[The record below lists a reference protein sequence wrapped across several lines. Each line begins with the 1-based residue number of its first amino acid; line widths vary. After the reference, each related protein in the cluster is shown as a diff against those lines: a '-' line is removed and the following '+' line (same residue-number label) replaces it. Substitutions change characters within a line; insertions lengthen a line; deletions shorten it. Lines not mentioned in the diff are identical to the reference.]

1 MLWPLYW
8 SNTCCSHPRKNE
20 DITDAIHRRLYEE
33 MGLKSRLQ
41 YVFKFRYK
49 ARYKNVGSE
58 NEFCSVFAGKFYGSV
73 RPNSDEIAEWKFIKI
88 NDFPIVVDANGNW
101 ETNIKL
107 KDGDNLIT
115 IIASDLAGNT
125 ESKIITVNYQKEE

>member
-1 MLWPLYW
+1 MSADPV
-8 SNTCCSHPRKNE
+8 KN
-20 DITDAIHRRLYEE
+20 IAT
-33 MGLKSRLQ
+33 
-41 YVFKFRYK
+41 
-49 ARYKNVGSE
+49 
-58 NEFCSVFAGKFYGSV
+58 SVFFNNEK
-73 RPNSDEIAEWKFIKI
+73 PKLEISEPADNLKTSKQDLSIKGATDKEIFIKI